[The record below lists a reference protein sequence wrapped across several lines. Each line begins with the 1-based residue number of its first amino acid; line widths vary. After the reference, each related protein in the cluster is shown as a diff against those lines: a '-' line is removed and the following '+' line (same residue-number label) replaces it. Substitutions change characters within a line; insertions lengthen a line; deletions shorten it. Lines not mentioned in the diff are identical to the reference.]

1 MSFLLAIPNGDILFA
16 ILAIGVIGLLLTSI
30 GALMGIWT
38 WKTPQSILVLVVGV
52 VIFFFIANY
61 TLENSLLG

>member
-1 MSFLLAIPNGDILFA
+1 MSFLLAIPNGQILFA
-16 ILAIGVIGLLLTSI
+16 ILMVGVIGLFLTSV

-52 VIFFFIANY
+52 VILFFIANY
-61 TLENSLLG
+61 TLEDAFLG